1 MILLLVQRVVNILVP
16 WLMGK
21 LVEKLG
27 YGQMPYK
34 WIALYLLCRGLQGG
48 QGAIGAARA
57 VLWIPVSQNLY
68 RRLACAAFEH
78 VLGLSMDFHLSKK
91 IGEVTSAL
99 SRGSAMNTFLES
111 FLFQVVPMIL
121 DILFAAIYFFT
132 AYNAFYTLIVLT
144 IMWSYV
150 FLTIYMAKFRA
161 RQRRDMAMKSREM
174 DAAR

>member
-1 MILLLVQRVVNILVP
+1 
-16 WLMGK
+16 MGA
-21 LVEKLG
+21 LVEELG
-27 YGQMPYK
+27 YGRMPYK
-34 WIALYLLCRGLQGG
+34 TIAVYVILRGLQGG

-111 FLFQVVPMIL
+111 FLFQVFPMIF
-121 DILFAAIYFFT
+121 DIVIAALYFFYR
-132 AYNAFYTLIVLT
+132 YNAFYTLIVLT

-161 RQRRDMAMKSREM
+161 KQRRDMTTKSREM
-174 DAAR
+174 DAARYSQTYYVYDMIRDWC